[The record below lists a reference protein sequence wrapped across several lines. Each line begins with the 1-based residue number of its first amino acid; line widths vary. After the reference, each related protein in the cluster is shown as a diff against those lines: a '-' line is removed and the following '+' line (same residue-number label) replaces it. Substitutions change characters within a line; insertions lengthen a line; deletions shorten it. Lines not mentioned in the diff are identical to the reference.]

1 LQKWRKWKNTENNG
15 AARNLG
21 LSAESQTD
29 SRREQ
34 KNVHAKKMLISG
46 KQVAAKRN
54 AALQPKKYFLKK
66 TGRLWKSSPQ
76 VNKRRKRY
84 D

>member
-1 LQKWRKWKNTENNG
+1 LQKWRKWKNTGNNG

-21 LSAESQTD
+21 LSAESQAD

-34 KNVHAKKMLISG
+34 KNVNAKKMLISG

-54 AALQPKKYFLKK
+54 AALQPKKIFSQKNGETLEVF
-66 TGRLWKSSPQ
+66 SPSE
-76 VNKRRKRY
+76 
-84 D
+84 